1 MTSRNLARR
10 LERLEADI
18 LPVAE
23 EEPMVLRIIAV
34 SPNGEKRDSG
44 IEFTVPA
51 GPKGNKRRRWGK
63 P

>member
-23 EEPMVLRIIAV
+23 EEPMVLKIV
-34 SPNGEKRDSG
+34 SVSANGKRVDTG
-44 IEFTVPA
+44 IEFKVPA
-51 GPKGNKRRRWGK
+51 GPKPIKKRRW
-63 P
+63 